1 MARQVILGPP
11 ATIFLVLQIMT
22 DDPARLIVV
31 EALHID
37 PVDCEDELLQVDLL
51 LVLRELP

>member
-1 MARQVILGPP
+1 MILCPA
-11 ATIFLVLQIMT
+11 ATIFFELQVLT
-22 DDPARLIVV
+22 DDPARLVVV

-51 LVLRELP
+51 LVLPELS